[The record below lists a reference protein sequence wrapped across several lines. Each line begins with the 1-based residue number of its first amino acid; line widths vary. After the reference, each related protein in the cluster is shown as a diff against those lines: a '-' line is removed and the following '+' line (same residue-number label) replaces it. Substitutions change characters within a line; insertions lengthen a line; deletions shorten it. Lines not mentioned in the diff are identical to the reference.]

1 MRRLLVLVASLFLM
15 ACASPVVNSGYIKV
29 TGEGSTLDEAKKNG
43 FVKAIEIQIGVLI
56 LSERESNKYSLLR
69 NDILAY
75 SSGYVDDFK
84 IVSHYYANNQHV
96 VALEVKVASSKLS
109 QRLLGGGTSVGDV
122 DGARHATQY
131 DSYLNTKASGDRL
144 LSTILDDYPA
154 RAYHIKQWPHQF
166 KVDAQRNGVLVVP
179 YEMGWN
185 YNYITSFNEAMSVL
199 EEDKRWYGKSY
210 GKVIVASMDPKS
222 ALSWVLIGKV
232 NEFKFNDLSLI
243 DNIGETL
250 DSKHVMIYVKV
261 SDSYGNII
269 YHECRKTNDYNNGT
283 QFYKR
288 DRLFVQINGTT
299 KDTGVVEVTINPNS
313 PLHNALQYS
322 HRVELSAI
330 TYNNCLSKN
339 LR

>member
-1 MRRLLVLVASLFLM
+1 M
-15 ACASPVVNSGYIKV
+15 ACASPAVNSGYVKV
-29 TGEGSTLDEAKKNG
+29 TGEGSSLEEAKKNG

-84 IVSHYYANNQHV
+84 IVSHHYANNQHV

-131 DSYLNTKASGDRL
+131 ESYLNTKASGDAL
-144 LSTILDDYPA
+144 LSAILNDYPA
-154 RAYHIKQWPHQF
+154 RAYYIKQWPHQF

-185 YNYITSFNEAMSVL
+185 FNYLTSFNEAMSVL
-199 EEDKRWYGKSY
+199 EEDKRWYGQSY
-210 GKVIVASMDPKS
+210 GKVIVDVMDPNS
-222 ALSWVLIGKV
+222 ALSWVLISKR
-232 NEFKFNDLSLI
+232 NEYKFNDLSLV
-243 DNIGETL
+243 NKLGETL
-250 DSKHVMIYVKV
+250 DAKYVMIYVKV

-269 YHECRKTNDYNNGT
+269 YHECRRTNDYNNGT
-283 QFYKR
+283 QFYKW
-288 DRLFVQINGTT
+288 DRLSVQINGNT
-299 KDTGVVEVTINPNS
+299 KDTGAVEITIHPNS
-313 PLHNALQYS
+313 PLHQALQYS